1 MKVSG
6 VSTISDSEHLLQN
19 EISPVLEDEIQ
30 SIEFQ
35 DLIQTMIEL
44 CKEYNGVG
52 LAANQI
58 FVNKRMF
65 VYLKEN
71 DVFDVIINP
80 EIIVKKDVITN
91 HSEGC
96 LSIPERFYDVKRA
109 KTMVI
114 ECLDREGRKTT
125 LKAPSKRI
133 AFIWQHEIDHLNGV
147 LISDKGKRK

>member
-6 VSTISDSEHLLQN
+6 VSTISDSEHLLRN
-19 EISPVLEDEIQ
+19 ETELVSEDEIKT
-30 SIEFQ
+30 IEFE
-35 DLIQTMIEL
+35 DLIHNMIDL
-44 CKEYNGVG
+44 CKEYNGLG
-52 LAANQI
+52 LAANQV

-80 EIIVKKDVITN
+80 EVVVKKDVVTH

-96 LSIPERFYDVKRA
+96 LSMPERFYDVKRA

-114 ECLDREGRKTT
+114 ECMDREGRKTT

>member
-1 MKVSG
+1 MKI
-6 VSTISDSEHLLQN
+6 STIVDSEHLLRN
-19 EISPVLEDEIQ
+19 ETELVSEDEMK
-30 SIEFQ
+30 SIEFE
-35 DLIQTMIEL
+35 DLINTMIEL
-44 CKEYNGVG
+44 CKEYNGLG
-52 LAANQI
+52 LAANQV

-80 EIIVKKDVITN
+80 EIIVKKDFITH

-96 LSIPERFYDVKRA
+96 LSMPEHFYDVKRA
-109 KTMVI
+109 KTMII
-114 ECLDREGRKTT
+114 ECLDREGRKMT

-133 AFIWQHEIDHLNGV
+133 AFIWQHEIDHLNGM

>member
-6 VSTISDSEHLLQN
+6 VSTISDSEHLLQI
-19 EISPVLEDEIQ
+19 ETAPVLEDEIKT
-30 SIEFQ
+30 IEFE
-35 DLIQTMIEL
+35 DFINTMIEL
-44 CKEYNGVG
+44 CKEYNGLG
-52 LAANQI
+52 LAANQV

-71 DVFDVIINP
+71 DVFDVVINP
-80 EIIVKKDVITN
+80 EVVVKKDLVT
-91 HSEGC
+91 HHAEGC
-96 LSIPERFYDVKRA
+96 LSIPDRFYDVKRA